1 MVGTS
6 RSNTPSFFCA
16 KETLAR
22 NAPERE
28 VVAECVRVG
37 RDDDGLP
44 GEECSEQE
52 VSTVWGDSSCSSCV
66 SCLLVRCSWIVLVI
80 IYHKH
85 IVCSHKSQAVKLAYI
100 YKIFGCGFDH
110 HIEFECLVP

>member
-1 MVGTS
+1 MCTFWFLSPMVGTS
-6 RSNTPSFFCA
+6 RSNTPSCFCA

-44 GEECSEQE
+44 GEERSEQE
-52 VSTVWGDSSCSSCV
+52 VSTVSGVQVVRVVFGVC
-66 SCLLVRCSWIVLVI
+66 LVRCSWIVLMI
-80 IYHKH
+80 IY
-85 IVCSHKSQAVKLAYI
+85 IYI
-100 YKIFGCGFDH
+100 SLKYYMFS
-110 HIEFECLVP
+110 